1 MYEWFIWLLLRFILP
16 VTGWI
21 VVNILMIIVFEWSS
35 KDKKSVGPKGNSLF

>member
-1 MYEWFIWLLLRFILP
+1 MYEWFIWLLLRYIFP

-35 KDKKSVGPKGNSLF
+35 KDKKSIGPKGDSLF